1 MRAHVVVIGG
11 GAIGASAFF
20 HLVERDVPD
29 VVLVEQA
36 ALASGSSGRSAAVV
50 ETQYVTPEKVAL
62 CAWSMRLFRRL
73 EREHGLPFAHH
84 GYLRLGHTEDDL
96 ARFQASVALQ
106 REHGIRDATV
116 LDPAGVAR
124 AARGLRVDDL
134 TGALYGPSD
143 GHIDPVRFCE
153 LLAELGR
160 AGGGRVLAGARVT
173 GIRVRAGRVAAVECG
188 DQTIDCDRVVNA
200 AGAWARRVGDL
211 AGVALPV
218 DGYRRQI
225 VIFAPPEPF
234 AEPVPMIVDYVPGV
248 EHEGLYF
255 RDDTAGR
262 MIAGLHWEGY
272 GDWERPEDPDAYRQD
287 ADWDYGVR
295 VGELLAARYAG
306 AAAFTRQGGW
316 AGLYPLTPDSRPIVG
331 ELRAVAGFYNAIGGG
346 GVGVQTGPALGAIVA
361 DLMTTGETTI
371 VPDVESLRLERFER
385 FERDGAGA
393 AGGGDAPSARQ
404 A

>member
-1 MRAHVVVIGG
+1 MRARVVVIGG
-11 GAIGASAFF
+11 GAIGASCFY
-20 HLVERDVPD
+20 HLVERGVRD

-36 ALASGSSGRSAAVV
+36 SLASGSSGRSAAVV
-50 ETQYVTPEKVAL
+50 ETQYVSPEKIAL

-73 EREHGLPFAHH
+73 EQEHGLPFVHH

-96 ARFQASVALQ
+96 TRFQASVALQ
-106 REHGIRDATV
+106 REHGIHDATV
-116 LDPAGVAR
+116 LDPDSIAR
-124 AARGLRVDDL
+124 IVTGLRVDDL

-143 GHIDPVRFCE
+143 GYIDPVRACE
-153 LLAELGR
+153 LLAELGK
-160 AGGGRVLAGARVT
+160 AGGGRVLVGAKVT
-173 GIRVRAGRVAAVECG
+173 GIRVRAGRVEAVECG
-188 DQTIDCDRVVNA
+188 DQTIACDTVVNA

-225 VIFAPPEPF
+225 VIFAPPEPL
-234 AEPVPMIVDYVPGV
+234 AAPVPMIVDYVPGV

-255 RDDTAGR
+255 RDDTPGR
-262 MIAGLHWEGY
+262 IIAGLHWEGY

-287 ADWDYGVR
+287 ADWDYGLR
-295 VGELLAARYAG
+295 VGELLAARYGG

-331 ELRAVAGFYNAIGGG
+331 ELPAVGGFYAAIGGG

-361 DLMTTGETTI
+361 DLVTKGESAI
-371 VPDVESLRLERFER
+371 VPDVPGLRLERLEPR
-385 FERDGAGA
+385 APGTS
-393 AGGGDAPSARQ
+393 GG
-404 A
+404 